1 MKLHIPEELR
11 TQAEQIRL
19 GAETIPGIL
28 RLALQRGLED
38 LKQDRSQPQ
47 PSSTRPS
54 SIRPTLVGYFREG
67 TEGAQVLE
75 LTPDGMA
82 ALLAETEG
90 S

>member
-19 GAETIPGIL
+19 GAETIPGVL

-38 LKQDRSQPQ
+38 LKQDR
-47 PSSTRPS
+47 TGIRPS
-54 SIRPTLVGYFREG
+54 SIRPTLGYFQER
-67 TEGAQVLE
+67 TEGAHVLE